1 MWNLFRIFRELTNIP
16 MESFTQTNNYITLEG
31 DRYYHYDFGTKH
43 TATKFAVI
51 GGIHWYHS
59 GRKIDE

>member
-1 MWNLFRIFRELTNIP
+1 